1 VHRQTQAA
9 YVAEQAHFIPKDA
22 TVTGFQD
29 TLFMISQQ
37 GIIKAILLKWWLRL
51 GYFLDPD
58 MLVNR
63 Y

>member
-1 VHRQTQAA
+1 VHRQTQAV
-9 YVAEQAHFIPKDA
+9 YVAELDHFIPKDA

-29 TLFMISQQ
+29 TLFMIPQQ
-37 GIIKAILLKWWLRL
+37 GIIKVILLKCWLRL
-51 GYFLDPD
+51 GYFLDPY